1 MNAMDTLHAK
11 LHALLQQWG
20 IAPQSTGWVER
31 LVLLGAILLV
41 AYVADFVCRRF
52 IVEGI
57 RRITRRTKATWD
69 DILFNDQVLNHLC
82 HIIPPIVIYILLPV
96 AFPEAAG
103 LLAFLLRICMV
114 YIIAVVLR
122 FANVL
127 LNVLFELSNSK
138 ESLRDKPLKGLFQ
151 IVKVG
156 LFFIGAILI
165 IGILIDKSPL
175 HLIAGLGASAAVLM
189 LVFKDTITG
198 FVSGIQLAA
207 YDMLRPG
214 DWITMEKYGANG
226 IVVDV
231 TLNTV
236 KVRNWD
242 NTITTIPPYALVSDS
257 FQNWRGMRESGGRR
271 IKRSVS
277 IDMDSIRFCTPEML
291 EQFSRITLLQG
302 YIPQAKA
309 QAEPPTNLGVFRIY
323 LERYIESLPD
333 ANVELTH
340 MVRQLQPTETGIP
353 LEIYFFC
360 KEKEWVAYERVQAE
374 VFDHILAIVPQFGLR
389 VFQLPS
395 GSDLRAA
402 RFPDTT
408 QQPS

>member
-1 MNAMDTLHAK
+1 MDLLHAK
-11 LHALLQQWG
+11 LHALLQHWG
-20 IAPQSTGWVER
+20 IAPQATGWVEQ
-31 LVLLGAILLV
+31 LLLLAAILLA
-41 AYVADFVCRRF
+41 AYTADFICRRF
-52 IVEGI
+52 FVEGI

-69 DILFNDQVLNHLC
+69 DILFNDRVLNHLC
-82 HIIPPIVIYILLPV
+82 HIIPPIIIYALLPV
-96 AFPEAAG
+96 AFPNQAG
-103 LLAFLLRICMV
+103 LLSFLLRICMI

-122 FANVL
+122 FVNVL
-127 LNVLFELSNSK
+127 LSVLFELTSNK
-138 ESLRDKPLKGLFQ
+138 ESLRDKPLKGVFQ
-151 IVKVG
+151 IAKVG

-165 IGILIDKSPL
+165 VGILIDKSPL

-271 IKRSVS
+271 IKRFIN
-277 IDMDSIRFCTPEML
+277 IDMDSVQFCTPEML
-291 EQFSRITLLQG
+291 VQFSRMPLIQE
-302 YIPQAKA
+302 YIANTQTK
-309 QAEPPTNLGVFRIY
+309 QLTNLGIFRIY
-323 LERYIESLPD
+323 LEKYIENLPD
-333 ANVELTH
+333 ANIELVH

-360 KEKEWVAYERVQAE
+360 KEKEWIAYERVQAE
-374 VFDHILAIVPQFGLR
+374 VFDHILAIAPQFSLR
-389 VFQLPS
+389 IFQLPS
-395 GSDLRAA
+395 GSDLRNLQKAS
-402 RFPDTT
+402 DI
-408 QQPS
+408 SGN